1 VNQLP
6 LQNVRVLAQMRTAH
20 AARVVAVSKAS
31 FDQFSALAQETFPFG
46 ALQSLPV
53 CVDHLLLRFLA
64 RPMPLARLLFL
75 RNVGADAGGLHL
87 F

>member
-1 VNQLP
+1 MFP
-6 LQNVRVLAQMRTAH
+6 QMRPSH
-20 AARVVAVSKAS
+20 AASVIAVREAS

-53 CVDHLLLRFLA
+53 YVDDLLLRFLA

>member
-1 VNQLP
+1 
-6 LQNVRVLAQMRTAH
+6 MRPAH
-20 AARVVAVSKAS
+20 ASRVVAVSKAS
-31 FDQFSALAQETFPFG
+31 FDQLSALTQETFPFG

-53 CVDHLLLRFLA
+53 CVDDLLLRFLA
-64 RPMPLARLLFL
+64 CPMPLARLLFL